1 MKNKIKNP
9 FIINTFFI
17 IITNFIV
24 KLLGLINKITI
35 TRLLGT
41 SGMKLYVLS
50 FPTIMLFISIA
61 GFSLYITIS
70 KLVSEA
76 IASKKYSPKKIV
88 SLSIKYSLFLSFAV
102 LIIYLLILK
111 PLTIYF
117 LKNPDLYFP
126 LLAGAPLIMLVGVS
140 DGLKGY
146 FAGIKKIN
154 IASIGNLIE
163 QLGRISFSIIFLI
176 VMLPRGIIVA
186 TTFTILALSIGEL
199 CTIVFTLIKI
209 KKYPIP
215 AFDNTVGEKKAIL
228 DMAITNTAGRLLG
241 NFTYFL
247 EPILYTTI
255 LASLGFSVIDIQTK
269 YTIIDAYTI
278 PLVTFISFLPFAI
291 SSAMLPYVSEASAL
305 NHQKTI
311 EYYIKRS
318 LLFCL
323 VPAIIL
329 AINLFLFANDYMYL
343 IYKTTEGTLYI
354 KYIIFIFICYYI
366 HIPINSILQ
375 ATGHNK
381 EVFIT
386 SSITNILR
394 LILLVIFSHVN
405 FIGLDS
411 IIYATTST
419 VIIGFLISFILLIKY
434 TKLKFNYSKIISLC
448 LISIFILFLSI
459 LLKYFNFKFYLVLLF
474 NSILFCILVL
484 KFKIIVFNKKKRIN

>member
-1 MKNKIKNP
+1 MKNKIKNA
-9 FIINTFFI
+9 FIMNTLFI

-41 SGMKLYVLS
+41 SGMSLYVLS

-76 IASKKYSPKKIV
+76 IASKQYSPKKIV
-88 SLSIKYSLFLSFAV
+88 TLSIKYSLLLSFV
-102 LIIYLLILK
+102 ILIIYLLLLK
-111 PLTIYF
+111 PLTTHL
-117 LKNPDLYFP
+117 LKNTDLYYP
-126 LLAGAPLIMLVGVS
+126 LLAGAPLIMLVGIS

-154 IASIGNLIE
+154 IASLGNLIE
-163 QLGRISFSIIFLI
+163 QIGRISFSIIFLI
-176 VMLPRGIIVA
+176 IMLPHGMIVA
-186 TTFTILALSIGEL
+186 TTFTILALSAGEL
-199 CTIVFTLIKI
+199 CTIIFTLIKI

-215 AFDNTVGEKKAIL
+215 SYDNTTGEKKAIL
-228 DMAITNTAGRLLG
+228 DMAVTNTSSRLLG

-255 LASLGFSVIDIQTK
+255 LSNLGFSVVDIQTK

-291 SSAMLPYVSEASAL
+291 SSAMLPYVSEANAL
-305 NHQKTI
+305 KHNKTI
-311 EYYIKRS
+311 EYYVKRS
-318 LLFCL
+318 LLFCII
-323 VPAIIL
+323 PAIIL
-329 AINLFLFANDYMYL
+329 AINLFLFAEEYMYL
-343 IYKTTEGTLYI
+343 IYKTTEGTNYI
-354 KYIIFIFICYYI
+354 KYISFIFICYYI
-366 HIPINSILQ
+366 HVPINSILQ

-381 EVFIT
+381 KVFIT

-394 LILLVIFSHVN
+394 LVLLVILSYID

-411 IIYATTST
+411 IIYATTAT
-419 VIIGFLISFILLIKY
+419 VVIGFLISFILLIKY
-434 TKLKFNYSKIISLC
+434 TKLKLNISKILSLF
-448 LISIFILFLSI
+448 LITIFTLSLSI
-459 LLKYFNFKFYLVLLF
+459 LLKNFNIKFYLILLI
-474 NSILFCILVL
+474 NTVIFCFLVL
-484 KFKIIVFNKKKRIN
+484 KLKIIIFNKKKEN